1 MPWYYQ
7 AATPLPSRARAV
19 VQSLQAVST
28 GVLMVYQRSTTRLPG
43 DRRNEYAIAD
53 DARAL
58 IREQN
63 DALLDTG
70 ASKWRYS
77 ARQVPRTKS
86 RASS

>member
-1 MPWYYQ
+1 
-7 AATPLPSRARAV
+7 
-19 VQSLQAVST
+19 
-28 GVLMVYQRSTTRLPG
+28 MVYQRSTTRLPG
-43 DRRNEYAIAD
+43 DRRTEYAVAD

-58 IREQN
+58 IREQH

-77 ARQVPRTKS
+77 ARQTPRTKS

>member
-1 MPWYYQ
+1 
-7 AATPLPSRARAV
+7 
-19 VQSLQAVST
+19 
-28 GVLMVYQRSTTRLPG
+28 MVYQRSTSRLPG
-43 DRRNEYAIAD
+43 DRRTEYAMAD

-58 IREQN
+58 IREQQ

-77 ARQVPRTKS
+77 ARQAPRIKS